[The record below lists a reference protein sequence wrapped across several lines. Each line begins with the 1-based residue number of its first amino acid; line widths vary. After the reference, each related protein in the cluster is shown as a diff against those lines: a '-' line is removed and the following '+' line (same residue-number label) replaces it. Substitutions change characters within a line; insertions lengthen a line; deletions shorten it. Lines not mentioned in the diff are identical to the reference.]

1 MQQIIRELEQSFLRK
16 DLPNFRPG
24 DTIRV
29 HERIL
34 EGTEEG
40 KERIQIF
47 EGIVIKR
54 DGGGSG
60 ETFTVRKLSSGIGV
74 EKVFPTHSPRVA
86 KIELVEKGKVRRARL
101 YYLRKEALKNAN

>member
-1 MQQIIRELEQSFLRK
+1 MQNLIRELEAAFIRQ
-16 DLPNFRPG
+16 DVPDFRPG
-24 DTIRV
+24 DTVRV

-40 KERIQIF
+40 KERIQVF

-74 EKVFPTHSPRVA
+74 EKVFPTHSPRIA
-86 KIELVEKGKVRRARL
+86 KVELVEHGRVRRARL
-101 YYLRKEALKNAN
+101 YYLRKEALKNAH

>member
-1 MQQIIRELEQSFLRK
+1 MNHLIRELEQSFLRK
-16 DLPNFRPG
+16 DFPDFRPG

-34 EGTEEG
+34 EGVEEG
-40 KERIQIF
+40 KERIQVF

-60 ETFTVRKLSSGIGV
+60 ETFTIRKLSSGIGV
-74 EKVFPTHSPRVA
+74 EKVFPAHSPRIA
-86 KIELVEKGKVRRARL
+86 KIELVERGKARRARL